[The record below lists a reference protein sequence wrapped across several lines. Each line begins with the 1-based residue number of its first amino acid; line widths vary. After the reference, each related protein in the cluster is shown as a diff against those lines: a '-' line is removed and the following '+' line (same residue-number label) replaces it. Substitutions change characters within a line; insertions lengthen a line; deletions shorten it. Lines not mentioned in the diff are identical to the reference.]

1 VAPAL
6 WADSL
11 GPKGSSGATYAG
23 SLRANTHAIAAAL
36 GGDLGR
42 CP

>member
-1 VAPAL
+1 L

-11 GPKGSSGATYAG
+11 GPKGSSGATYLA
-23 SLRANTHAIAAAL
+23 SMQANTHTIAEAL
-36 GGDLGR
+36 GGDLGS